1 MENWLFH
8 IVLHTVKVLN
18 DILYLNVV
26 MMEDGSTY
34 AKISLCDIL
43 GLWFFDFT
51 MFDDSF
57 NLRIHRIHRVCV
69 LPYSVT
75 MGAYLLYLEVPTLDA

>member
-1 MENWLFH
+1 
-8 IVLHTVKVLN
+8 
-18 DILYLNVV
+18 

-34 AKISLCDIL
+34 CTQKFRCATFLVYDFLI
-43 GLWFFDFT
+43 FT

-57 NLRIHRIHRVCV
+57 NLRIHRIHTVCV